1 MKQEVN
7 SVFAPLFQEQARYY
21 LLMGGRG
28 AGRST
33 AASQYALSRLF
44 APEFLRGALMRGI
57 HSDIRHSVWREL
69 HDRISEQEVEQNLHI
84 TDNEMRVEY
93 SDNSWQA
100 HGFRQS
106 SSGHSAKLK
115 SLASYNTVLIEEA
128 EEIGEQEF
136 RVLDDTLRTTK
147 GDIKIILCLNT
158 PPKNHWI
165 INKWFDLEVSEH
177 QGFFIPKIKDVKDA
191 IYIGGTFREN
201 ILNLDNHTVER
212 YKQYQRTNPE
222 YFYQMIEG
230 LVPEVVRGKIY
241 SGWKKIPVIPDK
253 ARLIGFGVD
262 FGWFPDPA
270 CVVAIYYY
278 NGEYIL
284 DEVIYGNYLSNEILA
299 MHIKSVLG
307 WENVDALA
315 DSAEPKS
322 IDEMKK
328 LGVRINGV
336 EKGKD
341 SVVFGIK
348 VVSQKRISVT
358 ERSTNLWTC
367 YENYAWDEDKDGNP
381 KGIPKHAYSDPMD
394 AVRYGLSKSI
404 TGLMTPKFSSYTPN
418 FREFGGNSIA
428 LIK

>member
-1 MKQEVN
+1 MRQEVN
-7 SVFAPLFQEQARYY
+7 SIFAPLFLEKARYY

-33 AASQYALSRLF
+33 AASQYALSKLF
-44 APEFLRGALMRGI
+44 APEFMRGALMRGI

-69 HDRISEQEVEQNLHI
+69 NDRISEQEVEPNLHI

-93 SDNSWQA
+93 RENTLQA

-147 GDIKIILCLNT
+147 GDIKIILCLNSQ
-158 PPKNHWI
+158 PKTHWI
-165 INKWFDLEVSEH
+165 IKRWFDLEESEH
-177 QGFFIPKIKDVKDA
+177 KGFFIPRLKPVGDA
-191 IYIGGTFREN
+191 VFIGGTFRDN

-212 YKQYQRTNPE
+212 YRQYEQTNSE

-241 SGWKKIPVIPDK
+241 SGWKKIEDIPK
-253 ARLIGFGVD
+253 NARLIGFGID

-270 CVVAIYYY
+270 CVVAIYYL
-278 NGEYIL
+278 NGEYIF
-284 DEVIYGNYLSNEILA
+284 DEVAYGNYLSNEVLA
-299 MHIKSVLG
+299 MHIKTVPN
-307 WENVDALA
+307 WDEVQVIA

-322 IDEMKK
+322 IEEIKN
-328 LGVRINGV
+328 LGIKIIGS

-341 SVVFGIK
+341 SVNFGIK
-348 VVSQKRISVT
+348 HVSQKRISVT
-358 ERSTNLWTC
+358 ERSKNLWTS

-381 KGIPKHAYSDPMD
+381 KGIPKHDYSDPMD
-394 AVRYGLSKSI
+394 AVRYGLSS
-404 TGLMTPKFSSYTPN
+404 TLEVPKKVSSYTPHL
-418 FREFGGNSIA
+418 RELKRI
-428 LIK
+428 